1 MCRCNPISLRNICHQ
16 PVGIMHAGDAEPA
29 IPVPSGLVV
38 IAVDGVDEPGGVV
51 DDGRAL
57 GR

>member
-1 MCRCNPISLRNICHQ
+1 
-16 PVGIMHAGDAEPA
+16 MHARDAEPA
-29 IPVPSGLVV
+29 VPVPAGLVV
-38 IAVDGVDEPGGVV
+38 VAVDGVDEPGGVV